1 MPLPNAA
8 RQDSNQSFMRFA
20 MLFVGIMLLM
30 QYLMPAQPVKD
41 DKAAAKAKVEQVEEK
56 PADAVAKPQAAETD
70 VKPAAEVVAEPA
82 PAAAKFALGSIDPG
96 GPYRMLVTLSNEGA
110 AVERVEL
117 SSLNFRDQHD
127 RSGYLGQLDLSAP
140 TADGVTVGVVPP
152 GSPAATAG
160 LKVGDIITAIG
171 VKEVEAIKSA
181 AEFTSL
187 LLKSKP
193 RQTLKLEVKRDGTA
207 LPAPLE
213 AKLIRRPLEVIRP
226 EIENLLLHSEAPPE
240 DFQPRK
246 SLTLTLKSVGTF
258 GADSAEIKAA
268 NEVLANGAWTTAEST
283 AEVMAFRQRL
293 TALELEII
301 KRYKLT
307 SVAPDKLADKNDP
320 SYHFELEI
328 ELRNL
333 ATTER
338 PVVYELEGPNGLPIE
353 GFWFAT
359 KTGRTPS
366 GSGSWSGV
374 GIRDV
379 IARFDGGPI
388 SQVSCSSIA
397 SGDAEAMGQGAALAY
412 IGVDAQY
419 FAAALLPKKDKLS
432 DVWFSIATPKLATE
446 KITDKDTLATYNNV
460 TFSLEREPIKL
471 AAGGT
476 RVDGFTVF
484 AGPKRPELLAKY
496 YASGDE
502 NYSLNNFLYYGWFGW
517 VATLMLGILH
527 TFYSIVQNYGIAIVM
542 LTMMVRGSM
551 YPLSLKQTRNM
562 QKMQELKPEM
572 DRIAEKYKDDMQK
585 RGQAQNELFRKHN
598 YHPMAGC
605 LPALI
610 QLPIFLGLY
619 RALSVDV
626 ELRQAPLFSDAIQ
639 WCSNLAAPDMLYN
652 WSRFTPRWF
661 DNATSM
667 FGLGPYFNV
676 LPIVT
681 LVLFL
686 LQQKL
691 FMPPPQNE
699 QMALQQKMMKYMM
712 IFMGLMFFKVPSGLC
727 IYFIASSLWGIAEK
741 KLFPQP
747 KAVPL
752 VVNDVSATTESTP
765 SRASGFL
772 SKLEKMAEHS
782 RTAEKT
788 AKAPRRKKK

>member
-20 MLFVGIMLLM
+20 ILFMCIMFAM

-41 DKAAAKAKVEQVEEK
+41 DKAAKADAEQVEEQ
-56 PADAVAKPQAAETD
+56 PANDAAKPQAAED
-70 VKPAAEVVAEPA
+70 KPAAEVVAEPA
-82 PAAAKFALGSIDPG
+82 PAAAKFALGSIDPD

-127 RSGYLGQLDLSAP
+127 RSGYLGQLDLTAP

-152 GSPAATAG
+152 GSPAEKAG
-160 LKVGDIITAIG
+160 LKNGDIITAAG
-171 VKEVEAIKSA
+171 LKEIEPIKSA
-181 AEFTSL
+181 TEFTNL
-187 LLKSKP
+187 LAKLKP
-193 RQTLKLEVKRDGTA
+193 RNTVKLEVKRDGTA
-207 LPAPLE
+207 LPEPLE

-240 DFQPRK
+240 DFKPRK

-293 TALELEII
+293 AALELEII
-301 KRYKLT
+301 KRYRLT
-307 SVAPDKLADKNDP
+307 PVAAEKVADKNDP

-333 ATTER
+333 ASTER

-366 GSGSWSGV
+366 GSGSWSAV

-397 SGDAEAMGQGAALAY
+397 KGEAEAMGQGAALAY

-432 DVWFSIATPKLATE
+432 DVWFTTATPKLATA
-446 KITDKDTLATYNNV
+446 KITARDTLPTYNNV

-502 NYSLNNFLYYGWFGW
+502 NYSLNNFMYYGWFGW
-517 VATLMLGILH
+517 VAVAMLWILH
-527 TFYSIVQNYGIAIVM
+527 TFYAFVQNYGIAIVM
-542 LTMMVRGSM
+542 LTMLVRGSM

-562 QKMQELKPEM
+562 AKMQELKPEM

-626 ELRQAPLFSDAIQ
+626 ELRQAPLISDAIR
-639 WCSNLAAPDMLYN
+639 WCSNLAAPDMLFN
-652 WSRFTPRWF
+652 WSAWTPRWF

-681 LVLFL
+681 LLLFL

-691 FMPPPQNE
+691 FMPPPTNE

-752 VVNDVSATTESTP
+752 PVNDVSTTTDSTP